1 LGLDDPF
8 FKPVKRVL
16 DRRDMIEFVSF
27 NSRTCKGALS
37 LFMLKD
43 FETVEDYNIKNY
55 RNYQ

>member
-1 LGLDDPF
+1 MIRF

-27 NSRTCKGALS
+27 NSRACKGALS